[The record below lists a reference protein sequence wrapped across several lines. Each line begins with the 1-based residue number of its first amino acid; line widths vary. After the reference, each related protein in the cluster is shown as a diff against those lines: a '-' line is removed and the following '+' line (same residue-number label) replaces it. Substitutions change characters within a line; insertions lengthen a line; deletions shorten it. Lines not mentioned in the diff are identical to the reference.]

1 MLTFIEQNDFN
12 VQAILY
18 DQWGTGKI
26 IRRLDEIKNEFLIIP
41 VRQGIKSLNEPTK
54 FLQSQF
60 IKQNITMLDDQAM
73 QQALVNAVV
82 VSDNNGIKVDKN
94 VNSQKIDVV
103 DAIIN
108 AFYEGQWYN
117 TEFTNADVKEKS
129 FFDGMSPEEISD
141 YYMKLTF

>member
-1 MLTFIEQNDFN
+1 
-12 VQAILY
+12 
-18 DQWGTGKI
+18 
-26 IRRLDEIKNEFLIIP
+26 
-41 VRQGIKSLNEPTK
+41 
-54 FLQSQF
+54 
-60 IKQNITMLDDQAM
+60 M

-117 TEFTNADVKEKS
+117 TEFTNADVKKKS
-129 FFDGMSPEEISD
+129 FLDGKTPEEISD
-141 YYMKLTF
+141 YYMNLTF